1 MDRAIQDF
9 ITYLQMERQV
19 SPHTVRSYRTDLRH
33 FQSYLVGKVHGG
45 GVEAV
50 DHWVIRGYLALLH
63 REGTRRSSIARRLSS
78 IRSLFRYLH
87 RKGRL
92 ATDPS
97 RIVSTPRQEKRVPAV
112 LSVDQAFALVEMP
125 IHRDTFSLR
134 DRAILETFY
143 STGIRIGE
151 LVALNLHNL
160 DESEGLLRVQGKGA
174 KERIVPI
181 GQQALNAIRSYL
193 ASGLPDGQAGLRGGE
208 GRKGGGGGPLFVN
221 RWGKRM
227 TARGVRFRVT
237 GYIRRR
243 DDLRGSTPHTLRHS
257 FATHLLDGGA
267 DLRAIQELLGHASLS
282 TTQRYTHVSMDQL
295 MEVYHRA
302 HPRGRVR
309 KKGDDSR

>member
-1 MDRAIQDF
+1 
-9 ITYLQMERQV
+9 MERQV

-63 REGTRRSSIARRLSS
+63 REGKRRSSIARRLSS
-78 IRSLFRYLH
+78 IRSLFRHLH

-97 RIVSTPRQEKRVPAV
+97 RIVSTPRQEKRVPVV

-125 IHRDTFSLR
+125 IHRDALSLR

-151 LVALNLHNL
+151 LVALNLHDL
-160 DESEGLLRVQGKGA
+160 DEPEGLLRVRGKGA

-193 ASGLPDGQAGLRGGE
+193 ASGLRGGE
-208 GRKGGGGGPLFVN
+208 GRKGGDGGPLFVN

-227 TARGVRFRVT
+227 TARGVRFRMS

-243 DDLRGSTPHTLRHS
+243 EDLRGATPHTLRHS

-295 MEVYHRA
+295 MEVYHRT
-302 HPRGRVR
+302 HPRGRAR
-309 KKGDDSR
+309 KRGDESQ